1 MESGIRAAHDRE
13 QKAGFREVLETDG
26 LGAGEPGDVP
36 DRGLEGWIDGGAT
49 RPNGGSGEVTDRAR
63 RAGQGQVLG
72 NSRKTSFQDSVVS
85 HPAVSLPGPGGGWS
99 GSVQAGPRGGPSAS
113 RSQYTDLRPSPDDLP
128 ALSREDEAL
137 QECPGAW
144 RLLEVKPG

>member
-1 MESGIRAAHDRE
+1 MESGIGAAHDRE

-85 HPAVSLPGPGGGWS
+85 HPAVSLPGPGGG
-99 GSVQAGPRGGPSAS
+99 VVRLRAGRATRGAISIQVPVH
-113 RSQYTDLRPSPDDLP
+113 RPETF
-128 ALSREDEAL
+128 AR
-137 QECPGAW
+137 
-144 RLLEVKPG
+144 